1 MRASVLVISLSLIAV
16 NSFAND
22 SDRIAQLEKDVQ
34 ELKVR
39 LSNLETP
46 QSKPSLN
53 QKPVASSDGWRT
65 LTNWRSLK
73 KGMSYDEVRATLG
86 EPEKVRASGTF
97 TFWYYLN
104 RADVTF
110 YQDRLDG
117 WTEPR

>member
-1 MRASVLVISLSLIAV
+1 MRALALAISLSV
-16 NSFAND
+16 MTFSSFASD
-22 SDRIAQLEKDVQ
+22 SDRITQLEKELQ
-34 ELKVR
+34 ELKIR
-39 LSNLETP
+39 LSNLEAP
-46 QSKPSLN
+46 QSKPGLN

-65 LTNWRSLK
+65 LANWRSLK